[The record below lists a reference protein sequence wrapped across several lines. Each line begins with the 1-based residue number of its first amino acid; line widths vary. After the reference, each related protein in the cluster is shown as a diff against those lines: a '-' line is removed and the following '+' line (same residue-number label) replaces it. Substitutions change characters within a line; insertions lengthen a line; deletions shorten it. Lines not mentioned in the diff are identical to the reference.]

1 MVAPQRLLSV
11 AVTTQNIG
19 VRGPTAVP
27 VAAGR
32 RAPFS
37 ASQPLARA
45 ATSSVQRCK
54 RGGVSRRHAAA
65 PEAAP
70 VTDADARAAGSANN
84 CVPAGAILGQPAAAP
99 AAAAAPDGEAAVA
112 AAVAAAAATVL
123 QPAAQLPLPLSPPPA
138 PQPAAYPRIAALH
151 SLSSIDEEELVE
163 GHDPEAFLSS
173 DGEEEGMVEGHLAPV
188 MSSRDE
194 FEEASGEGEREER
207 GYTACWKGLD
217 HARTKC

>member
-123 QPAAQLPLPLSPPPA
+123 QPAAQLP
-138 PQPAAYPRIAALH
+138 QPAAYPRIAALY